1 MSNTIRNKYKY
12 PGVIF
17 LIILVPGILL
27 TLNPLRSVSK
37 DEDRPLTE
45 PKKSYAIFPVEIP
58 EAIEFAGEKV
68 PVDQIDIS
76 EALDREILVNTY
88 WQSQTLLFLKRANR
102 YFPTIEK
109 ILKKYNIPD
118 DFKYLAV
125 AESGLMNVV
134 SPAHAVGFWQL
145 LKGTAMEYGL
155 EVNSEV
161 DERYHLEKSTEAAC
175 KYILDSYKKYNSWTL
190 AAASYNAGRRGV
202 DRQIARQLDSDYF
215 DLLFTE
221 ETSRYLFR
229 ILAIKLII
237 SSPGDYGF
245 YIGKNDLYHEIPSFE
260 VTIDGKVD
268 KLAEFAKRYHITYKT
283 LKRMNPWLRE
293 SSLSNPKNKSYFVKI
308 PRKGYFDP
316 TRAEFNTQN
325 PEVAN

>member
-1 MSNTIRNKYKY
+1 MIKIIRAKYKY
-12 PGVIF
+12 PVFIF
-17 LIILVPGILL
+17 LFILISGILL
-27 TLNPLRSVSK
+27 LLNPLRSGIK
-37 DEDRPLTE
+37 EKERPLTE
-45 PKKSYAIFPVEIP
+45 PKNSYAIFPVELP
-58 EAIEFAGEKV
+58 DFLEFAGEKV
-68 PVDQIDIS
+68 PVDQIDIR

-145 LKGTAMEYGL
+145 LKGTSMEYGL
-155 EVNSEV
+155 EVNGEV

-202 DRQIARQLDSDYF
+202 DRQIARQNDSDYY

-229 ILAIKLII
+229 ILAIKLIMA
-237 SSPGDYGF
+237 SPGDYGF
-245 YIGKNDLYHEIPSFE
+245 YIGDNDLYHEIPSFE

-283 LKRMNPWLRE
+283 LKTMNPWLRE
-293 SSLSNPKNKSYFVKI
+293 SYLKNPKNKSYFVKI
-308 PRKGYFDP
+308 PRKGFFDP
-316 TRAEFNTQN
+316 TRTEFKTQN